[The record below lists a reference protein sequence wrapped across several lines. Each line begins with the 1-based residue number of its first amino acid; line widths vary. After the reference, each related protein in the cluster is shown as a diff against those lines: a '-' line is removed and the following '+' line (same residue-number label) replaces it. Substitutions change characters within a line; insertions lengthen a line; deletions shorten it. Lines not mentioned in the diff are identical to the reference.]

1 MQDSSRRGEILP
13 GQDWY
18 PHFCSHSCVQSSVPG
33 QHVGLRDTVLLC
45 APKERIEVASPPIP
59 VNTYFPLISTN
70 CSGLLEIW
78 ALKTRL

>member
-1 MQDSSRRGEILP
+1 MQDSSQEILP

-45 APKERIEVASPPIP
+45 APKEEDEVD
-59 VNTYFPLISTN
+59 
-70 CSGLLEIW
+70 LLH
-78 ALKTRL
+78 LFL